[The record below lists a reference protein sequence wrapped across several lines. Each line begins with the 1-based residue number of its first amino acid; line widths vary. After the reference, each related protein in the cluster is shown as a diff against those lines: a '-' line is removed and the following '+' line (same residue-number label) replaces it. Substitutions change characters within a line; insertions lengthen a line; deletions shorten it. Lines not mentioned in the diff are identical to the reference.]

1 MTRTKGCFS
10 KVQVKIKGY
19 VKENGGFPFIAGFMV
34 LLFAAAALLAVGWAS
49 LADAI
54 AVCAYFA
61 LAAGVVL
68 QLACFGKNR
77 KNQGVVLDRSS

>member
-1 MTRTKGCFS
+1 M
-10 KVQVKIKGY
+10 
-19 VKENGGFPFIAGFMV
+19 
-34 LLFAAAALLAVGWAS
+34 LLFAAAVLLAVGWAS

-68 QLACFGKNR
+68 QLANFGKNR
-77 KNQGVVLDRSS
+77 KNQGVVLDKSS